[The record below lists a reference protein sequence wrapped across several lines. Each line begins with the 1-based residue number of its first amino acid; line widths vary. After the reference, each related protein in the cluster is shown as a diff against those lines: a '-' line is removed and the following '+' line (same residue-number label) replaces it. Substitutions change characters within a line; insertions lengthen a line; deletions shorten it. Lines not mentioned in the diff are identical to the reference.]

1 MSEVLGGILIIDDGF
16 INIKLNNIPC
26 KVVSLHF
33 FSQIRYLNTSIN
45 IFILTFASQPGSNV
59 LV

>member
-1 MSEVLGGILIIDDGF
+1 MGEVLGGILIIDDGF

-33 FSQIRYLNTSIN
+33 FHKSGI
-45 IFILTFASQPGSNV
+45 
-59 LV
+59 